1 MYTTALDVRHSNI
14 HNSKPLQECDD
25 MKTARLKLSPLF
37 RVWITR
43 YEKWRPVAW
52 DELPTRATAVEPA
65 DAAAMSA
72 REAIR
77 FLEGFNRTMLARLLP
92 IWAIAVPVTIH
103 YEGDLHIGAIVTR
116 KSSNLLDCQ
125 RQVGDV
131 SGE

>member
-1 MYTTALDVRHSNI
+1 M
-14 HNSKPLQECDD
+14 Q
-25 MKTARLKLSPLF
+25 TARLKVSSLF

-43 YEKWRPVAW
+43 YERWRPVSW
-52 DELPTRATAVEPA
+52 DDLPPRATAVEPA
-65 DAAAMSA
+65 DTAAMSA

-92 IWAIAVPVTIH
+92 VWAIAVPVTIH

-116 KSSNLLDCQ
+116 KSANLLDCQ
-125 RQVGDV
+125 QQVADV

>member
-1 MYTTALDVRHSNI
+1 MN
-14 HNSKPLQECDD
+14 
-25 MKTARLKLSPLF
+25 TARLKVSSLF
-37 RVWITR
+37 RVWIAR
-43 YEKWRPVAW
+43 YEKWRPVSW
-52 DELPTRATAVEPA
+52 DELPPRATAVEPA
-65 DAAAMSA
+65 DTAAMSA

-125 RQVGDV
+125 RQVADCEPV
-131 SGE
+131 SGSF